1 MKIANALLISLL
13 LIGCEPKIDKSKI
26 KDEIWQA
33 EADFE
38 KMAKEK
44 GIPEAFFAFADE
56 AATIS
61 RGELIHG
68 PKAILDFYQKAK
80 MQNVQLSWSPDSIF
94 VSESA
99 DLAYTYGGYKM
110 ISTDSLGQRSSQ
122 SGIFHTIWKKQK
134 DGGWKYVWD

>member
-13 LIGCEPKIDKSKI
+13 LIGCESKIDKSKI
-26 KDEIWQA
+26 KEEIRQA
-33 EADFE
+33 EANFE

-56 AATIS
+56 AATIN

-68 PKAILDFYQKAK
+68 RKEILDFYQKAK
-80 MQNVQLSWSPDSIF
+80 MENVQLNWSPDSVF
-94 VSESA
+94 VSEST
-99 DLAYTYGGYKM
+99 DLAYTYGNYKM
-110 ISTDSLGQRSSQ
+110 IITDSLGQASSR

-134 DGGWKYVWD
+134 DGGWKYIWD